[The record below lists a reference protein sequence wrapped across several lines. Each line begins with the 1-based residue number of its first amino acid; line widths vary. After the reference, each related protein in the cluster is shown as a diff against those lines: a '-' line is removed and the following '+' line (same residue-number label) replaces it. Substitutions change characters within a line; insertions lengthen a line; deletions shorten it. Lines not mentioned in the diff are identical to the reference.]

1 MFEAIGFFVIVLVMV
16 IVIIRRQYLKHKSRT
31 ETLSGSANQLQLQ
44 MEKTADEI
52 IQRMENQASHL
63 EFLAR
68 EADEKILQLDA
79 KIKRIEELMTEL
91 NAENDKDKN
100 VKSNESELFQHPEK
114 SCLEKKCED
123 KNSGHVFF
131 QDEKRIVEE
140 KEPVSKKK
148 LDVRSSKVNRMVFD
162 LMDRGY
168 TIDEIAKQ
176 TGIGKGAIL
185 LIQEMYKL
193 K

>member
-63 EFLAR
+63 EFLAQ
-68 EADEKILQLDA
+68 EADEKIFQLDA
-79 KIKRIEELMTEL
+79 KIKRIEALMTEL
-91 NAENDKDKN
+91 NAENDKN
-100 VKSNESELFQHPEK
+100 VKSNESKLFQHPEK

-123 KNSGHVFF
+123 KNSDHVFF
-131 QDEKRIVEE
+131 QDEKRIVAE

-148 LDVRSSKVNRMVFD
+148 LDVRSSKMNKMVFD